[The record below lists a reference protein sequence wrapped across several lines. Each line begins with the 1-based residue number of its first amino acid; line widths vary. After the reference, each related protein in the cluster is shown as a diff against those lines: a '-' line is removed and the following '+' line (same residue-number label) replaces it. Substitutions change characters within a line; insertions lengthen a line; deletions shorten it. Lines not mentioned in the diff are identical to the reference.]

1 MDRGDHTTACDRQ
14 AADHGETDLLRRCV
28 VVGGAGAVGGLFAEH
43 LLRSGAEVL
52 VVDPAPGAATGASAA
67 GSARAENVAS
77 QDVTAGSPAGA
88 APAGE
93 ARVLRGD
100 ITDIGPELAG
110 EIGRA
115 DLVLL
120 AVPEQVALA
129 AVKQVAAAMRPGA
142 LLADTLSV
150 KGPIAEEILAHA
162 GDVEAAGLNPMFAPS
177 LGFAGRPVAAV
188 VVHDGPR
195 ARALL
200 RLVESWGGRAVRLG
214 AHEHDRL
221 AAATQALTHAA
232 VLSFG
237 LALAGLGVGVA
248 ELAAVAPPP
257 HATMLALL
265 ARIAGGTPEVYWD
278 VQSANPQAA
287 AARAALAEGVRTLA
301 GLLDGR
307 ADGEAEFA
315 AALGALRDLLGPD
328 LGFYRDTCAEMFGAL
343 PSYEPRSPH
352 ESSLHESSLNEPSLH
367 EHSPSTSTS
376 SPVTTER

>member
-1 MDRGDHTTACDRQ
+1 MTRGNHT
-14 AADHGETDLLRRCV
+14 TDLLRRCV

-52 VVDPAPGAATGASAA
+52 VVDPG
-67 GSARAENVAS
+67 
-77 QDVTAGSPAGA
+77 
-88 APAGE
+88 AGE
-93 ARVLRGD
+93 ALPGGPAEKTGSGEARFLRGD
-100 ITDIGPELAG
+100 ITDIGPDLRE

-150 KGPIAEEILAHA
+150 KGPIADEILAHA
-162 GDVEAAGLNPMFAPS
+162 EDVEAAGLNPMFAPS

-188 VVHDGPR
+188 VIHDGPR
-195 ARALL
+195 TRALL

-237 LALAGLGVGVA
+237 LALARLGVGVA

-265 ARIAGGTPEVYWD
+265 ARIASGTPEVYWD

-287 AARAALAEGVRTLA
+287 AAREALAEGVRTLA
-301 GLLDGR
+301 GLLDDGR

-315 AALGALRDLLGPD
+315 AALGGLRDLLGPD
-328 LGFYRDTCAEMFGAL
+328 LGFYRDTCAEMFGVL
-343 PSYEPRSPH
+343 RPYEHPLTPYEPSPT
-352 ESSLHESSLNEPSLH
+352 
-367 EHSPSTSTS
+367 TSTS

>member
-1 MDRGDHTTACDRQ
+1 MTRGDHT
-14 AADHGETDLLRRCV
+14 TDLLRRCV
-28 VVGGAGAVGGLFAEH
+28 VVGGAGAVGRLFAEH
-43 LLRSGAEVL
+43 LLGSGAEVL
-52 VVDPAPGAATGASAA
+52 VVDPGAADG
-67 GSARAENVAS
+67 R
-77 QDVTAGSPAGA
+77 PAKETQ
-88 APAGE
+88 AGE
-93 ARVLRGD
+93 ARFLRGD
-100 ITDIGPELAG
+100 ITDIGPDLAE

-150 KGPIAEEILAHA
+150 KGPIADAILAHA

-237 LALAGLGVGVA
+237 LALARLGVGVA

-265 ARIAGGTPEVYWD
+265 ARIASGTPEVYWD

-287 AARAALAEGVRTLA
+287 AAREALAEGIRTLA

-315 AALGALRDLLGPD
+315 AALGGLRDLLGPD
-328 LGFYRDTCAEMFGAL
+328 LDFYRDTCAEMFGAL
-343 PSYEPRSPH
+343 PPFEHPQPPYEPSP
-352 ESSLHESSLNEPSLH
+352 P
-367 EHSPSTSTS
+367 TSTS
-376 SPVTTER
+376 PPVTTER

>member
-1 MDRGDHTTACDRQ
+1 MTR
-14 AADHGETDLLRRCV
+14 GETDLLRRCV
-28 VVGGAGAVGGLFAEH
+28 VVGGAGAVGGLFAGH
-43 LLRSGAEVL
+43 LLRSGAEVV
-52 VVDPAPGAATGASAA
+52 VVDPAPGAGQPSADQP
-67 GSARAENVAS
+67 SADQHS
-77 QDVTAGSPAGA
+77 
-88 APAGE
+88 AGE
-93 ARVLRGD
+93 PRFLRGD
-100 ITDIGPELAG
+100 ITDIGPDLAV

-120 AVPEQVALA
+120 AVPEPVALA

-150 KGPIAEEILAHA
+150 KGPIAEAIRAHA

-195 ARALL
+195 TRALL

-237 LALAGLGVGVA
+237 FALARLGVGIA

-265 ARIAGGTPEVYWD
+265 ARIASGTPEVYWD

-301 GLLDGR
+301 GLLDGP

-315 AALGALRDLLGPD
+315 AALGGLRELLGPD
-328 LGFYRDTCAEMFGAL
+328 LGFYRDTCAGMFGAL
-343 PSYEPRSPH
+343 RPPEHALGPYEPK
-352 ESSLHESSLNEPSLH
+352 
-367 EHSPSTSTS
+367 PSTSTS
-376 SPVTTER
+376 RPVTTER

>member
-1 MDRGDHTTACDRQ
+1 MTRGDHT
-14 AADHGETDLLRRCV
+14 TDLLRRCV

-52 VVDPAPGAATGASAA
+52 VVDPG
-67 GSARAENVAS
+67 
-77 QDVTAGSPAGA
+77 
-88 APAGE
+88 AGE
-93 ARVLRGD
+93 AAGEALPGGPAERTGSGEARFLRGD
-100 ITDIGPELAG
+100 ITDIGPDLRE

-150 KGPIAEEILAHA
+150 KGPIADEILAHA

-188 VVHDGPR
+188 VIHDGPR
-195 ARALL
+195 TRALL

-237 LALAGLGVGVA
+237 LALARLGVGVA

-265 ARIAGGTPEVYWD
+265 ARIASGTPEVYWD

-287 AARAALAEGVRTLA
+287 AAREALAEGVRTLA

-315 AALGALRDLLGPD
+315 AALGGLRDLLGPD

-343 PSYEPRSPH
+343 PSYEHPLAPY
-352 ESSLHESSLNEPSLH
+352 EPS
-367 EHSPSTSTS
+367 PTTSTS
-376 SPVTTER
+376 PPVTTER

>member
-1 MDRGDHTTACDRQ
+1 MTRGDHTTTDHGDRRT
-14 AADHGETDLLRRCV
+14 ADHGDTDLLRRCV
-28 VVGGAGAVGGLFAEH
+28 VVGGAGAVGGLFAGH

-52 VVDPAPGAATGASAA
+52 VVDPAPGAATGEGATRSAPA
-67 GSARAENVAS
+67 VNVAS
-77 QDVTAGSPAGA
+77 QESTAGAP
-88 APAGE
+88 PAGE

-100 ITDIGPELAG
+100 ITDIGLELA
-110 EIGRA
+110 EELGRA

-150 KGPIAEEILAHA
+150 KGPIADEILAHA
-162 GDVEAAGLNPMFAPS
+162 GNVEAAGLNPMFAPS

-195 ARALL
+195 TRALL

-237 LALAGLGVGVA
+237 LALAGLGVRVA

-265 ARIAGGTPEVYWD
+265 ARIASGTPEVYWD

-287 AARAALAEGVRTLA
+287 AARAALADGVRTLA
-301 GLLDGR
+301 GLLDGH

-315 AALGALRDLLGPD
+315 AALGGLRDLLGPD
-328 LGFYRDTCAEMFGAL
+328 LGFYRDTCAGMFGAL
-343 PSYEPRSPH
+343 PTYEPPYQ
-352 ESSLHESSLNEPSLH
+352 PG
-367 EHSPSTSTS
+367 PTTSTS

>member
-1 MDRGDHTTACDRQ
+1 MTR
-14 AADHGETDLLRRCV
+14 GETDLLRRCV
-28 VVGGAGAVGGLFAEH
+28 VVGGAGAVGGLFAGH
-43 LLRSGAEVL
+43 LLRSGAEVV
-52 VVDPAPGAATGASAA
+52 VVDPAPSAGRPSADQPSADQPSA
-67 GSARAENVAS
+67 GGPRF
-77 QDVTAGSPAGA
+77 
-88 APAGE
+88 
-93 ARVLRGD
+93 LRGD
-100 ITDIGPELAG
+100 ITDIGPDLAE

-120 AVPEQVALA
+120 AVPEPVALA

-150 KGPIAEEILAHA
+150 KGPIAEAVRAHA

-195 ARALL
+195 TRALL
-200 RLVESWGGRAVRLG
+200 RLVDSWGGRAVRLG

-237 LALAGLGVGVA
+237 FALARLGVGVA

-257 HATMLALL
+257 HATLLALL
-265 ARIAGGTPEVYWD
+265 ARIASGTPEVYWD

-301 GLLDGR
+301 ALLDGP
-307 ADGEAEFA
+307 ADGPSDGEAEFA
-315 AALGALRDLLGPD
+315 AALGGLRDLLGPD

-343 PSYEPRSPH
+343 RPP
-352 ESSLHESSLNEPSLH
+352 
-367 EHSPSTSTS
+367 EHAPGPYQPDPSTSTS
-376 SPVTTER
+376 RPVTNER

>member
-1 MDRGDHTTACDRQ
+1 MTRGDHT
-14 AADHGETDLLRRCV
+14 TDLLRRCV

-52 VVDPAPGAATGASAA
+52 VVDPG
-67 GSARAENVAS
+67 
-77 QDVTAGSPAGA
+77 
-88 APAGE
+88 AGE
-93 ARVLRGD
+93 AAGEALSGGPAERTGSGEARFLRGD
-100 ITDIGPELAG
+100 ITDIGPDLRE

-150 KGPIAEEILAHA
+150 KGPIADEILAHA

-188 VVHDGPR
+188 VIHDGPR
-195 ARALL
+195 TRALL

-237 LALAGLGVGVA
+237 LALARLGVGVA

-265 ARIAGGTPEVYWD
+265 ARIASGTPEVYWD

-287 AARAALAEGVRTLA
+287 AAREALAEGVRTLA

-315 AALGALRDLLGPD
+315 AALGGLRDLLGPD

-343 PSYEPRSPH
+343 RPYEHPLSPYEPSPT
-352 ESSLHESSLNEPSLH
+352 
-367 EHSPSTSTS
+367 TSTS
-376 SPVTTER
+376 PPVTTER

>member
-1 MDRGDHTTACDRQ
+1 MTRRDHTTGHT
-14 AADHGETDLLRRCV
+14 ADHTADHAADLLRRCV

-52 VVDPAPGAATGASAA
+52 VVDPGAREALPGEAL
-67 GSARAENVAS
+67 
-77 QDVTAGSPAGA
+77 P
-88 APAGE
+88 GE
-93 ARVLRGD
+93 ARFLRGD
-100 ITDIGPELAG
+100 ITDMGPDLRE

-150 KGPIAEEILAHA
+150 KGPVADEILAHA

-188 VVHDGPR
+188 VLHDGPR
-195 ARALL
+195 AGALL

-237 LALAGLGVGVA
+237 LALARLGVGVA

-265 ARIAGGTPEVYWD
+265 ARIASGTPEVYWD

-287 AARAALAEGVRTLA
+287 AAREALADGVRTLA

-315 AALGALRDLLGPD
+315 AALGGLRDLLGPGLD
-328 LGFYRDTCAEMFGAL
+328 FYRDTCAEMFGAL
-343 PSYEPRSPH
+343 PPYELSPT
-352 ESSLHESSLNEPSLH
+352 
-367 EHSPSTSTS
+367 TSTS

>member
-1 MDRGDHTTACDRQ
+1 MTRGDHT
-14 AADHGETDLLRRCV
+14 TDLLRRCV

-52 VVDPAPGAATGASAA
+52 VVDPG
-67 GSARAENVAS
+67 
-77 QDVTAGSPAGA
+77 AGA

-93 ARVLRGD
+93 ARFLRGD
-100 ITDIGPELAG
+100 ITDIGPDLRE

-150 KGPIAEEILAHA
+150 KGPIADEILAHA

-195 ARALL
+195 TRALL

-237 LALAGLGVGVA
+237 LALARLGVGVA

-265 ARIAGGTPEVYWD
+265 ARIASGTPEVYWD
-278 VQSANPQAA
+278 VQWANPQAA
-287 AARAALAEGVRTLA
+287 AARQALAEGVRTLA

-307 ADGEAEFA
+307 ADRGGGVRGGPGRA
-315 AALGALRDLLGPD
+315 GATSSAPT

-343 PSYEPRSPH
+343 RPYS
-352 ESSLHESSLNEPSLH
+352 
-367 EHSPSTSTS
+367 
-376 SPVTTER
+376 

>member
-1 MDRGDHTTACDRQ
+1 MTRGDHT
-14 AADHGETDLLRRCV
+14 TDLLRRCV

-52 VVDPAPGAATGASAA
+52 VVDPG
-67 GSARAENVAS
+67 
-77 QDVTAGSPAGA
+77 AGA
-88 APAGE
+88 ALAGGPAEKALSGGPAEKTGHGE
-93 ARVLRGD
+93 ARFLRGD
-100 ITDIGPELAG
+100 ITDIGPDLRE

-150 KGPIAEEILAHA
+150 KGPIADEILAHA

-195 ARALL
+195 TRALL
-200 RLVESWGGRAVRLG
+200 RLVETWGGRAVRLG

-237 LALAGLGVGVA
+237 LALARLGVGVA

-265 ARIAGGTPEVYWD
+265 ARIASGTPEVYWD
-278 VQSANPQAA
+278 VQWANPQAA
-287 AARAALAEGVRTLA
+287 AARQALAEGVRTLA

-315 AALGALRDLLGPD
+315 AALGRLRDLLGPD

-343 PSYEPRSPH
+343 RPFERPPTPYEPSPT
-352 ESSLHESSLNEPSLH
+352 
-367 EHSPSTSTS
+367 TSTS
-376 SPVTTER
+376 PPVTTER